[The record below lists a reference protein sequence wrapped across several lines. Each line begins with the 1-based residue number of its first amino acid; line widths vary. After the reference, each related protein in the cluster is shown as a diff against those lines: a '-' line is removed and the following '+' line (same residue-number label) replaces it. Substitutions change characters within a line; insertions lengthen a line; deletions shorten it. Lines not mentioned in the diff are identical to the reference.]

1 METHISSQIFMVR
14 IFEKCLWQKWK
25 KWLNRKDLN
34 FVYKH
39 RHKAFQFGE
48 TLFDLQTKVN
58 LAFLDTIKKVKK
70 DVICLN
76 LDELG
81 FNSDQTP
88 MEIYLWENNFM
99 YTYFSQSPNT
109 SRVDLCFWTSLRRL
123 DPSLSSQDSMQRCI
137 CWLQSKCE
145 PFENDTKLPLNNK
158 EGRGP
163 NVQQKASNSP
173 KA

>member
-1 METHISSQIFMVR
+1 MLFWYVQKICFNQKSVTRRIWKPIYLARSSGFEYSKNIF
-14 IFEKCLWQKWK
+14 WQKWK
-25 KWLNRKDLN
+25 KWRQLNRKDLN

-70 DVICLN
+70 DVICLK

-88 MEIYLWENNFM
+88 MEIYLWLRE
-99 YTYFSQSPNT
+99 QS
-109 SRVDLCFWTSLRRL
+109 LCIHISECRRL
-123 DPSLSSQDSMQRCI
+123 HP
-137 CWLQSKCE
+137 
-145 PFENDTKLPLNNK
+145 TKHF
-158 EGRGP
+158 
-163 NVQQKASNSP
+163 
-173 KA
+173 